1 MNTNVTVVD
10 LMKFARDPN
19 ARCVDKIDQVN
30 LLSRGHLH
38 AKKEKKFVLAYIE
51 VINVTKL
58 PQLSTLLL
66 KGWFPYDRRSQKVRQ
81 SSAIIW
87 KQLSVIACDL
97 RSPLVCD
104 HLETSL

>member
-19 ARCVDKIDQVN
+19 ARCVDKIDHVN
-30 LLSRGHLH
+30 LLSREHVH

-66 KGWFPYDRRSQKVRQ
+66 KLTKRV
-81 SSAIIW
+81 
-87 KQLSVIACDL
+87 VITVI
-97 RSPLVCD
+97 SK
-104 HLETSL
+104 